1 MADFFSEDLLGGA
14 ESNDSVLI
22 QHLESQDYDLEKLH
36 CREVTVESL
45 QSYGNDVRLIVSNF
59 VSLREDAKRYIQENL
74 QYVIYEH
81 DHKYVATR
89 DPSRFPSFKIPDDK
103 IINRS
108 FYENAIAVVVLSEI
122 CRKILVD
129 NLSLENVRNIGTSL
143 WSAEKLDKIGQLL
156 NKEKTIDYGVLDSQN
171 SIKGTKQAL
180 EWCRKRGVKA
190 EPISSPKEEEFLELL
205 SQCRKFVFIPQVLET
220 FNRLTAEAKMLNCK
234 IITNKT
240 LLGFASESTY
250 NLSGESLL
258 EETRKRIR
266 DALGLFEAL
275 LSEKAKKKEVSR
287 GKNKMNIVSYNKFL
301 RETDKMCHKIASS
314 DLQIDAVVPALRSG
328 MIPAFKIA
336 ERLNLPIM
344 VDEKI
349 HAGLRINKNRE
360 IKNLLLVDDSI
371 NTGTNLRNEIKKYAG
386 KYNVYV
392 ATVICSPGQVKNV
405 DFYSIVVDSPR
416 IFEWNMFHCS
426 NTSKVMF
433 DMDGVICIDPRVYD
447 DDGKSYENEIA
458 DIPSLFVPKYPI
470 HSIVTNRIER
480 WRGVTDSWLKRHGV
494 QYGELIMQQYPT
506 AVERRR
512 GKDPGTY
519 KAEHYIN
526 SDACLFIESN
536 LAQAQKIYKISK
548 KPVYCIETN
557 SFLGVDE

>member
-1 MADFFSEDLLGGA
+1 
-14 ESNDSVLI
+14 
-22 QHLESQDYDLEKLH
+22 
-36 CREVTVESL
+36 
-45 QSYGNDVRLIVSNF
+45 
-59 VSLREDAKRYIQENL
+59 
-74 QYVIYEH
+74 
-81 DHKYVATR
+81 
-89 DPSRFPSFKIPDDK
+89 
-103 IINRS
+103 
-108 FYENAIAVVVLSEI
+108 
-122 CRKILVD
+122 
-129 NLSLENVRNIGTSL
+129 
-143 WSAEKLDKIGQLL
+143 
-156 NKEKTIDYGVLDSQN
+156 
-171 SIKGTKQAL
+171 
-180 EWCRKRGVKA
+180 
-190 EPISSPKEEEFLELL
+190 
-205 SQCRKFVFIPQVLET
+205 
-220 FNRLTAEAKMLNCK
+220 
-234 IITNKT
+234 
-240 LLGFASESTY
+240 
-250 NLSGESLL
+250 
-258 EETRKRIR
+258 
-266 DALGLFEAL
+266 
-275 LSEKAKKKEVSR
+275 
-287 GKNKMNIVSYNKFL
+287 MNIISYNKFL

-392 ATVICSPGQVKNV
+392 ATVICSPSQVKNV

-480 WRGVTDSWLKRHGV
+480 WRGTTDSWLKRHGV